1 MSQDG
6 VHNNEMDLP
15 EEPEAQL
22 PSELLGD
29 MRLAYGARLPR
40 AGAALR
46 SLFENGLP
54 RAETEIHRSFRG
66 SLVRLAAV
74 SLALFGTMS
83 GLAVAGALP
92 APVQNAMSGV
102 AQTVG
107 FDIPDSQP
115 AAEAQTAAGTDPSDP
130 NGTGGADGAGGGAS
144 PSEKTTPTTPSAT
157 DDGDSSAVAI
167 GPLTPTSG
175 ASTPASTTPAT
186 TDRSR
191 GATPSTLSRN
201 DDSDAKK
208 NEDEKKPVDTTP
220 TTESPVE
227 TTTPTTV
234 DEPTTTTSTT
244 EPEATTTTTEAVPD
258 GGGSGSEDG
267 GGQ

>member
-54 RAETEIHRSFRG
+54 RPETEIQRSFRG

-74 SLALFGTMS
+74 SLALFGAMS

-92 APVQNAMSGV
+92 APMQNAMSGV

-107 FDIPDSQP
+107 FDIPDEFVVGYGMDYQGHYRNLPCIGILNPSQLP
-115 AAEAQTAAGTDPSDP
+115 QA
-130 NGTGGADGAGGGAS
+130 
-144 PSEKTTPTTPSAT
+144 
-157 DDGDSSAVAI
+157 
-167 GPLTPTSG
+167 
-175 ASTPASTTPAT
+175 
-186 TDRSR
+186 
-191 GATPSTLSRN
+191 
-201 DDSDAKK
+201 
-208 NEDEKKPVDTTP
+208 
-220 TTESPVE
+220 
-227 TTTPTTV
+227 
-234 DEPTTTTSTT
+234 
-244 EPEATTTTTEAVPD
+244 
-258 GGGSGSEDG
+258 
-267 GGQ
+267 